1 MNMKKLALLAIAIL
15 LCMAHS
21 MAQEDYNKAQRPPQ
35 QKETVLGRNIQTRGG
50 HDSFQYAYNAA
61 LREARQAYS
70 GKTVGIRNLSK
81 GDLKINPDGSVSY
94 FYNYTVVELPDPSM
108 QKVYEAI
115 NKATREVYDGCRF
128 AIDRITILDGQSER
142 EVVKSNI
149 IDYLLGRG
157 YKVVAKEHLEKLYR
171 EQQDQQ
177 SGIYNP
183 NTTVKNNNFS
193 AVGYFLSV
201 RIDYGYVQ
209 VQVVN
214 VSTGE
219 FEGNVTV
226 NM

>member
-1 MNMKKLALLAIAIL
+1 MKQMVLLAIALL
-15 LCMAHS
+15 LCMAQT

-35 QKETVLGRNIQTRGG
+35 QKEVVLNRNLQTRGG

-61 LREARQAYS
+61 LREARQTYPN
-70 GKTVGIRNLSK
+70 KNVGIRNLTK
-81 GDLKINPDGSVSY
+81 GDLKINSDGSVSY
-94 FYNYTVVELPDPSM
+94 YYNYTIVELPDASM
-108 QKVYEAI
+108 QKVYAAI
-115 NKATREVYDGCRF
+115 NKATREVYDGSRF

-142 EVVKSNI
+142 EVVRSNI
-149 IDYLLGRG
+149 IDYLIGRG

-183 NTTVKNNNFS
+183 NTTVRGNNFS
-193 AVGYFLSV
+193 AVGYFISV
-201 RIDYGYVQ
+201 RIDYDYVQ

-219 FEGNVTV
+219 YEGNVTE
-226 NM
+226 NL

>member
-1 MNMKKLALLAIAIL
+1 MKQIVLFAMFLL
-15 LCMAHS
+15 LCTVQIT
-21 MAQEDYNKAQRPPQ
+21 AQEDHNKAQKPPQ
-35 QKETVLGRNIQTRGG
+35 LKENVLSRNNRTKWGY
-50 HDSFQYAYNAA
+50 DSYEYAYKAA
-61 LREARQAYS
+61 LREAKQTYS
-70 GKTVGIRNLSK
+70 NKQVGIRNLEK
-81 GDLKINPDGSVSY
+81 GELTINSDGSVSY
-94 FYNYTVVELPDPSM
+94 YYNYTIVELPNDTM

-115 NKATREVYDGCRF
+115 NKATREIYEGNRF

-142 EVVKSNI
+142 ELVRGNI
-149 IDYLLGRG
+149 IDYLIGRG

-183 NTTVKNNNFS
+183 NTTVKGNNFS

-201 RIDYGYVQ
+201 RIDYSYIQ

-219 FEGNVTV
+219 YEGNVTV
-226 NM
+226 NL

>member
-1 MNMKKLALLAIAIL
+1 MKRLVLLAIAL
-15 LCMAHS
+15 LLNMAQTF
-21 MAQEDYNKAQRPPQ
+21 AQEDYNRAQKSPQ
-35 QKETVLGRNIQTRGG
+35 HNENVLNRNLRTRNG

-61 LREARQAYS
+61 LREAKQTYYN
-70 GKTVGIRNLSK
+70 KNVGVRNLTK
-81 GDLKINPDGSVSY
+81 GEIKINPDGSVSY
-94 FYNYTVVELPDPSM
+94 YYNYTIVELPDDAM

-115 NKATREVYDGCRF
+115 NKATRDIYEGNRF
-128 AIDRITILDGQSER
+128 ALDRITVLNGQSER
-142 EVVKSNI
+142 EVVKSNL
-149 IDYLLGRG
+149 IDYLIGRG
-157 YKVVAKEHLEKLYR
+157 YKVVAKEQLEKLYR

-183 NTTVKNNNFS
+183 NTTVKGNNFS

-201 RIDYGYVQ
+201 RIDYSYVQ

-226 NM
+226 NL

>member
-1 MNMKKLALLAIAIL
+1 MKQIILLAITLL
-15 LCMAHS
+15 LCVAHT

-35 QKETVLGRNIQTRGG
+35 QKEVVLNRNLQTRGG
-50 HDSFQYAYNAA
+50 HDSYQYAYNAA
-61 LREARQAYS
+61 LREARQTYPS
-70 GKTVGIRNLSK
+70 KNVGIRNLTK
-81 GDLKINPDGSVSY
+81 GDLTINPDGSVSY
-94 FYNYTVVELPDPSM
+94 YYNYTIVELPDATM

-115 NKATREVYDGCRF
+115 NKATREIDEGHRF
-128 AIDRITILDGQSER
+128 ALDRINIIDGQYDR
-142 EVVKSNI
+142 ELVRSNI

-157 YKVVAKEHLEKLYR
+157 YKVVAKEQLEKLYR

-183 NTTVKNNNFS
+183 NTTVKGNNFS

-201 RIDYGYVQ
+201 RIDYSYVQ

-219 FEGNVTV
+219 FEGNVTE
-226 NM
+226 NL

>member
-1 MNMKKLALLAIAIL
+1 MKKLVLLAIAIIL
-15 LCMAHS
+15 GMAQT

-35 QKETVLGRNIQTRGG
+35 QKEVVLGRNIQTRGG
-50 HDSFQYAYNAA
+50 HDSYQYAYNAA
-61 LREARQAYS
+61 LREAKQNYPS
-70 GKTVGIRNLSK
+70 KNVGIRNLTK
-81 GDLKINPDGSVSY
+81 GDLKINSDGSVSY
-94 FYNYTVVELPDPSM
+94 YYNYTIVELPDAAM

-115 NKATREVYDGCRF
+115 NKATREIYDGSRFALDRISVYDEQF
-128 AIDRITILDGQSER
+128 QR

-149 IDYLLGRG
+149 IDYLIGRG
-157 YKVVAKEHLEKLYR
+157 YKVVAKEKLEKLYR

-183 NTTVKNNNFS
+183 NTTVKGNNFS
-193 AVGYFLSV
+193 AVGYFISV
-201 RIDYGYVQ
+201 TIDYSYVQ

-226 NM
+226 NL